1 MNFTEKQRRAPIDE
15 VFYTIVF
22 FWKFILRVDSGWNL
36 NQWKLFLKRLL
47 SDECILQ
54 TLQLL
59 GVKMVIY
66 NT

>member
-1 MNFTEKQRRAPIDE
+1 MNFTEKQRRATIDE
-15 VFYTIVF
+15 VFYTTIF
-22 FWKFILRVDSGWNL
+22 SWKFILRVDSGWNL

>member
-15 VFYTIVF
+15 VFCATIF

-47 SDECILQ
+47 SNECILQ

-66 NT
+66 TT

>member
-1 MNFTEKQRRAPIDE
+1 MNFTEKQRRATIDE
-15 VFYTIVF
+15 VFYTTIF

>member
-15 VFYTIVF
+15 VFYTIIF

-47 SDECILQ
+47 SNECILQ

-59 GVKMVIY
+59 GVKMVTY
-66 NT
+66 TT